1 MGSFWN
7 DRVGKADTRDYHLFE
22 CSHPY
27 MIELGLGSFTTGTL
41 YEWWNEKTGDGVFL
55 NRLTINPRPSG
66 GSEPSESKLEDPE
79 YNLGDLIGLGSEPSS
94 EFFWYGWKP
103 TPEVEND
110 GVYKRWNLTPEY
122 GETGYEDLPSEPWE
136 FAASVGEVNLGNTDL
151 NADFISRQL
160 GTFDNDG
167 KKNDDGG
174 VILGYGLGAGGSGN
188 ITAETLVPQQG
199 EPFLDKQLGKLFNII
214 QLNRY
219 MIGFEDLYPKA
230 LWDNDDPDSINE
242 KNYNKLVANHEFLV
256 DIHSSKGGPYIQWSG
271 EVTFYVN
278 ENDGLINCPIK
289 EWIPFKLYLFNNSN
303 APTETVGVASTNTT
317 FVGPKVDTVTGKR
330 YGLSEDGTWAQ
341 GNPDESE
348 DQVAADLDMGYN
360 PVTKKW
366 EAGTINV
373 IAKITQSVPRSKAHP
388 YIDDLKE
395 QDTKK
400 VLEDENEEP
409 EIPRFIPGSGLA
421 MPIRVQNGNK
431 LQWAPNYAEPEET
444 RCESDSKE
452 KEQVECFNFSRNR
465 IFERG
470 EEVLLSKIDDTWIV
484 SELAFKEEEEENS
497 LIVTPGVGAWGEFTQ
512 FITNHDYWFTE
523 SIDLFGNAADELTP
537 ELMELDFHKRYYN
550 YANNSPYNQRD
561 HSDDYSLN
569 YDVEY
574 APGEAGYIP
583 NLSFK
588 TKERN
593 HLFAAHNYLQT
604 TSFDFLDPQIG
615 GLRGTVAEG
624 RPQGKECAITST
636 RSDVTCAGTPYPSNQ
651 GNFKTSAV
659 THSFFGAVFIG
670 GYQGVSV
677 DYPLDSDRTFTIKPF
692 TSGNLNAILGIDPYR
707 YLSANP
713 SNKGGTTGDSPFEA
727 GDGFFHRNATYANTQ
742 KGSGAH
748 IGAETWGDDPDFVT
762 QGAYRYRMK
771 FYGSEGKDN
780 VGPNPFYAYRYKGD
794 DRFSSM
800 PADVMTLSAP
810 RPESTSITDEDRL
823 NPNLSPMYPMHRFKD
838 FHTTLEVDVISES
851 RKAPLT
857 AIWLGKVALDGE
869 TPLGNNQSA
878 FGFTPVGNK
887 IQFRP
892 CRMEHFIQYG
902 EINKAND
909 TAIND
914 WFKRT
919 AANGSRRLDE
929 IRESRE
935 FWNLEVNTLQR
946 DNSRPAQHGVEEREK
961 LLNANRYLAFDNW
974 DNFFNSK
981 YGVKWGG
988 EVTRPI
994 PARATHIN
1002 YWTANQ
1008 IGAIRW
1014 NQDAWGDNNAKP
1026 GGAGGYGVIT
1036 TYCKVA
1042 ANESI
1047 SFDVKNKYGMG
1058 YYRNY
1063 TDFIIGA
1070 GSPQRPSW
1078 GSSTPINTYKQ
1089 PDILIDLSARVYHA
1103 HPKSQTLY
1111 DPRFLSVHHFNPD
1124 VRYAFDQYMD
1134 ENGDPQ
1140 QMNPIRYNEKEPF
1153 KFTGQDANGDPIR
1166 FYYNIPVP
1174 SSTVDIQVPSRF
1186 LNHRDEEYGAG
1197 LAHEDATSDDP
1208 PSPVH
1213 YSVICPDTLVYSN
1226 ATQDT
1231 EGGTFDPPI
1240 MAERFWQVDTRRV
1253 GKLLPYKY
1261 QTRVIG
1267 CGFVEGQRI
1276 GDSFLAGTDFIDN
1289 QTFDKT
1295 PVSTTAGKMIY
1306 NGAELETGFAVGDIV
1321 GDESK
1326 GILFSVDAT
1335 GVGGTIE
1342 RLICKKAG
1350 NGFKASN
1357 FAGSGDI
1364 LNKGDDGAFK
1374 FKIVFSVN
1382 GSNLNFSTAVGKV
1395 YGKTEID
1402 KKPILLNNQ
1411 GDTTFRVCSPK
1422 IAPPNIGRSLDDPA
1436 ETAAIIVE
1444 DSEVILNIDPL
1455 YYSSNKNYD
1464 VFLHFHN
1471 EITSTW
1477 MSSGPAQ
1484 YQYPWGDAG
1493 NQAEST
1499 EQSLTMSIIAT

>member
-66 GSEPSESKLEDPE
+66 GSDPSESRLENPE
-79 YNLGDLIGLGSEPSS
+79 FNLENLIGLGSESSS

-103 TPEVEND
+103 NPEVEND
-110 GVYKRWNLTPEY
+110 GIYKRWNLTPEY
-122 GETGYEDLPSEPWE
+122 GETGSEDLPSEPWE
-136 FAASVGEVNLGNTDL
+136 FAASVGEVDLGNTEL
-151 NADFISRQL
+151 NEDFISRQF
-160 GTFDNDG
+160 GTFDGDG
-167 KKNDDGG
+167 NKNDDGG
-174 VILGYGLGAGGSGN
+174 VILGYGLDAGGSGN
-188 ITAETLVPQQG
+188 ITAENLIPKPG
-199 EPFLDKQLGKLFNII
+199 EPFLDDQLGKLFNII

-230 LWDNDDPDSINE
+230 LWDKDDPDTLNE
-242 KNYNKLVANHEFLV
+242 KDYDKLVANHEFLV
-256 DIHSSKGGPYIQWSG
+256 DIQSSKGGPYIQWSG

-278 ENDGLINCPIK
+278 ENDGLISCPIT

-348 DQVAADLDMGYN
+348 DQVAADLEMGYN

-366 EAGTINV
+366 EAGTTNV
-373 IAKITQSVPRSKAHP
+373 IAKITQSVPRSKSHP
-388 YIDDLKE
+388 LIDQLKE
-395 QDTKK
+395 QDTKE

-444 RCESDSKE
+444 RCESESKE
-452 KEQVECFNFSRNR
+452 KEQVKCFNFSRNR
-465 IFERG
+465 TFERG

-484 SELAFKEEEEENS
+484 SELAFKEEEEEES
-497 LIVTPGVGAWGEFTQ
+497 VTVTPGIGAWGEFTQ
-512 FITNHDYWFTE
+512 FITNHDYWFTALTDNSNYAE
-523 SIDLFGNAADELTP
+523 VTP
-537 ELMELDFHKRYYN
+537 EVMELDFHQRYYTIT
-550 YANNSPYNQRD
+550 NSAPYNSYP
-561 HSDDYSLN
+561 HNDDFNLN
-569 YDVEY
+569 SQVEY
-574 APGEAGYIP
+574 AAGEAGYIP
-583 NLSFK
+583 NLGFK
-588 TKERN
+588 TKDRR
-593 HLFAAHNYLQT
+593 LFFAAHNYLQS
-604 TSFDFLDPQIG
+604 TSFDFLDPQICG
-615 GLRGTVAEG
+615 KRGTLVTG
-624 RPQGKECAITST
+624 RPQSPTCAITST
-636 RSDVTCAGTPYPSNQ
+636 RSDVTCAGTPYPNNA
-651 GNFKTSAV
+651 GNFKSSAV

-670 GYQGVSV
+670 GYQGVSQ
-677 DYPLDSDRTFTIKPF
+677 DYPLSSDRTFTIKPF
-692 TSGNLNAILGIDPYR
+692 ASGNLVDPHL
-707 YLSANP
+707 YLSENP
-713 SNKGGTTGDSPFEA
+713 SSKVTDSPFEA
-727 GDGFFHRNATYANTQ
+727 GDGFFDRNATYANTQ

-748 IGAETWGDDPDFVT
+748 VGTDTWGDDPDFVV

-771 FYGSEGKDN
+771 FYDPKNPTGSDN
-780 VGPNPFYAYRYKGD
+780 VGPNPFYSYKYKGD
-794 DRFSSM
+794 DSFSSM

-810 RPESTSITDEDRL
+810 RPDSENITDEDRL
-823 NPNLSPMYPMHRFKD
+823 TPNMSPMYPMHRFKD
-838 FHTTLEVDVISES
+838 FHTTLDTDVINES
-851 RKAPLT
+851 KKAPLS

-869 TPLGNNQSA
+869 NPIGNNQSA
-878 FGFTPVGNK
+878 FGFSPAGNTL
-887 IQFRP
+887 QFRP

-902 EINKAND
+902 NINKSNSQEINA
-909 TAIND
+909 
-914 WFKRT
+914 WFDRT
-919 AANGSRRLDE
+919 AVNGGNRLNE
-929 IRESRE
+929 IRESRT
-935 FWNLEVNTLQR
+935 FWNLEANTLQR
-946 DNSRPAQHGVEEREK
+946 DNSRPAQYNVESREQA
-961 LLNANRYLAFDNW
+961 LNANNITGDNW
-974 DNFFNSK
+974 DNFFNPE

-988 EVTRPI
+988 ELTRKI
-994 PARATHIN
+994 PARPTHTN
-1002 YWTANQ
+1002 YWTANT

-1014 NQDAWGDNNAKP
+1014 NTSAWPNNPTP

-1036 TYCKVA
+1036 TYCKIA
-1042 ANESI
+1042 ANEKIEFS
-1047 SFDVKNKYGMG
+1047 VANKYGMG

-1063 TDFIIGA
+1063 RDFIIGA
-1070 GSPQRPSW
+1070 GSPQTPSW

-1089 PDILIDLSARVYHA
+1089 PDILIDLSARVYHS

-1111 DPRFLSVHHFNPD
+1111 DPRFASVHHFNPD
-1124 VRYAFDQYMD
+1124 VRYAFDRYTND
-1134 ENGDPQ
+1134 NGTITALDPV
-1140 QMNPIRYNEKEPF
+1140 RYDEKEPF
-1153 KFTGQDANGDPIR
+1153 KFTGQDNNGDPIR
-1166 FYYNIPVP
+1166 FYYNVPVP
-1174 SSTVDIQVPSRF
+1174 SSTVDMRVPSRF
-1186 LNHRDEEYGAG
+1186 QFHRDEDYGDG
-1197 LAHEDATSDDP
+1197 TTHPDASLDDP
-1208 PSPVH
+1208 PSPV
-1213 YSVICPDTLVYSN
+1213 YNSVPVLNTLVYSD

-1231 EGGTFDPPI
+1231 AGGTFDPPL
-1240 MAERFWQVDTRRV
+1240 MADRFWQIDTRRV

-1261 QTRVIG
+1261 QTSIIG
-1267 CGFVEGQRI
+1267 CGFIEGQRI
-1276 GDSFLAGTDFIDN
+1276 GDANDFVDN
-1289 QTFDKT
+1289 QEFDKT
-1295 PVSTTAGKMIY
+1295 PVSATAGKMIY
-1306 NGAELETGFAVGDIV
+1306 NGAELETGFAVGDVI

-1342 RLICKKAG
+1342 QLTCQKAG
-1350 NGFKASN
+1350 NGFEASN
-1357 FAGSGDI
+1357 FAGSGDV
-1364 LNKGDDGAFK
+1364 LDKGDEGAFK
-1374 FKIVFSVN
+1374 FEIIFSVN

-1422 IAPPNIGRSLDDPA
+1422 IAPPNIGRSQDDPA
-1436 ETAAIIVE
+1436 ETAAIIEE

-1477 MSSGPAQ
+1477 MSSGPANF
-1484 YQYPWGDAG
+1484 QYPWGDTG
-1493 NQAEST
+1493 NQAECT
-1499 EQSLTMSIIAT
+1499 EQSLTMTIIPT